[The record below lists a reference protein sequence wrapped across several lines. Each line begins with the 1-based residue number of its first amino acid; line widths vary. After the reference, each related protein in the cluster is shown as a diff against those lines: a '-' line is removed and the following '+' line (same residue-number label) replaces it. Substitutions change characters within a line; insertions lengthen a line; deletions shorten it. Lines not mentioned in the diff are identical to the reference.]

1 MQQLMSF
8 YAPQIASIGV
18 GQQMEANR
26 AEALVLTPEQAMS
39 VLQDRCKV
47 QPLRAQDVRQAL
59 GNSVFGQY
67 WNQTFYPNVNQ
78 PAVLPAGQVAADAY
92 TLSRALHALG
102 VVGTQ
107 AYTQLH
113 NGRLYI
119 IFKGHAG
126 LRNVLQGTRYL
137 ASNPQIL
144 QLGLG
149 VKGLQNVAKGGF
161 ILGLVVSAGIEILD
175 FLFNDQKTLT
185 QLVGSIGYEAVKSGV
200 VAGLAYGAGVF
211 AGTFTA
217 IAVAPLGIVVVAA
230 LAAGYILNALDS
242 HYQIKH
248 QVLKTLDSLPS
259 DIEQGIYQL
268 NQQGQLALEQVK
280 AEWKR
285 KVKELEAKASSMAA
299 ETAAKA
305 AELAL
310 QAIIQ
315 SAKNALRQFFRP
327 GRL

>member
-1 MQQLMSF
+1 
-8 YAPQIASIGV
+8 
-18 GQQMEANR
+18 MEANR

-217 IAVAPLGIVVVAA
+217 VAVVPLIGMVT
-230 LAAGYILNALDS
+230 LAAVVGIGLNYLDD
-242 HYQIKH
+242 HYKIKQ
-248 QVLKTLDSLPS
+248 QVLKTLDSLPNS
-259 DIEQGIYQL
+259 LEQGIYSINEQTL
-268 NQQGQLALEQVK
+268 LVLEQAK
-280 AEWKR
+280 AAWKR
-285 KVKELEAKASSMAA
+285 KVNELEAKATSIVA
-299 ETAAKA
+299 EAAAKA
-305 AELAL
+305 AEQAL